1 MQLPNTF
8 KALVDEALA
17 LNLYTKL
24 IHRLNKDL
32 SFGNIDLEFDK
43 DTLPTSLKLIL
54 QDLI

>member
-17 LNLYTKL
+17 LNLHTKL

-32 SFGNIDLEFDK
+32 SFANIDLEFDK